1 MAAAQERDL
10 FMKNLSIAS
19 FCCVLLAPFLVAG
32 CSLYKNPSACEAR
45 MRETVARNL
54 PNDKLSVSH
63 VGVGIRGSRV
73 VVEGMVEGPPAAAS
87 AATAAS
93 APIVGSTPSAASSAV
108 AATPKKIK
116 RPAAAEC
123 LFDGESMTAM
133 RWFNPSEL
141 TASAATAASAP

>member
-1 MAAAQERDL
+1 
-10 FMKNLSIAS
+10 MKKPSIAS
-19 FCCVLLAPFLVAG
+19 FCSVLLAPFLIAG

-54 PNDKLSVSH
+54 PNDELSVSH

-73 VVEGMVEGPPAAAS
+73 VVEGTVEGPPVAAS

-93 APIVGSTPSAASSAV
+93 APIAASAPTATSSAV
-108 AATPKKIK
+108 AAKSKKIK

-123 LFDGESMTAM
+123 LFDGESLTSM
-133 RWFNPSEL
+133 RWFNPPEL
-141 TASAATAASAP
+141 TASSAGAASAP